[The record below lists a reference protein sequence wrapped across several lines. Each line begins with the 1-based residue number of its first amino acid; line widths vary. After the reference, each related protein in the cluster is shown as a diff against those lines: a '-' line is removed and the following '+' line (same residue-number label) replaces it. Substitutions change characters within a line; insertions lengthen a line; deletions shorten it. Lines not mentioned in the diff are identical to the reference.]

1 MTARLEPV
9 GQNADYER
17 PCESAVH
24 RSAASQNS
32 QFGALSDPR
41 ESGNLQ
47 YLVNRRQRVSPN
59 IHDRLVHLSAWP
71 DAAVGTI
78 GSLKR
83 QLAHGGV
90 AGLSSLRA
98 WVV

>member
-1 MTARLEPV
+1 MA
-9 GQNADYER
+9 
-17 PCESAVH
+17 SA
-24 RSAASQNS
+24 QNS

-47 YLVNRRQRVSPN
+47 CSVNRLRRVSPN
-59 IHDRLVHLSAWP
+59 IHDRRAHLSARP
-71 DAAVGTI
+71 DTAVGNI
-78 GSLKR
+78 GSWKR

-98 WVV
+98 WLIWVRV